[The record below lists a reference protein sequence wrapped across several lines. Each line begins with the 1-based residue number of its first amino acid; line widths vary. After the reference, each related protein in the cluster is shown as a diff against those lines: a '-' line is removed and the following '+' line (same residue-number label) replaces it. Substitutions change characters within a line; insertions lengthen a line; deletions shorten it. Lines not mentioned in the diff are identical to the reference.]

1 MSSLY
6 SIGAMNQ
13 LGDSL
18 ENSGF
23 SPEDITKLKQFEN
36 LKGVRDLLYGKA
48 EITYPGRAW
57 REQDGV
63 IRSSV
68 TSDGTTGPDWIVRLE
83 KKGYRLSDYAKSLL
97 RSKDFQPT
105 NGVTTEIAV
114 LKGMLFS
121 DSDRITKKIRAD
133 ADKRNLAKPNAEVAC
148 LIREKLSDEEL
159 EAMGLY
165 WIVVMHEP
173 IKDSDGDPNL
183 LNSNRDDDGQWLYA
197 YYDEPDGRFNREN
210 GFAFAVS
217 QVSSQN

>member
-48 EITYPGRAW
+48 EITYPGRTW

-83 KKGYRLSDYAKSLL
+83 KKGYRLSDYAKSFL

-114 LKGMLFS
+114 LKGMLFE
-121 DSDRITKKIRAD
+121 DSNRITKNIRAE
-133 ADKRNLAKPNAEVAC
+133 AEHREFEQPNAEVAC
-148 LIREKLSDEEL
+148 LIREKFSDKEL
-159 EAMGLY
+159 EEMGLY

-173 IKDSDGDPNL
+173 IKDSAGDPGL
-183 LNSNRDDDGQWLYA
+183 LASFRGGGGRWLDA
-197 YYDEPDGRFNREN
+197 CSGKPGNGFGRGG
-210 GFAFAVS
+210 GFAFVVS
-217 QVSSQN
+217 QVSQN